1 MAKSPKRRPGQVA
14 EIVRQVLA
22 EALARDIR
30 DPRIGLVTLTR
41 VDVSGDLSHAKVYVM
56 ARGEGPANSEE
67 GVAKNEQDGARALE
81 GLKSAAGFLRSRI
94 AKALSTRTIPELH
107 FELDRGL
114 EHAARINAV
123 LADLKGEGED

>member
-1 MAKSPKRRPGQVA
+1 VAKSPKRRPGQVA

-30 DPRIGLVTLTR
+30 DPRVGLVTLTR
-41 VDVSGDLSHAKVYVM
+41 VEVSGDLSHAKVFVM
-56 ARGEGPANSEE
+56 ASSEG
-67 GVAKNEQDGARALE
+67 GVAKSEEDGARALE

-123 LADLKGEGED
+123 LADLKREGED

>member
-1 MAKSPKRRPGQVA
+1 VA

-22 EALARDIR
+22 EALAREVR
-30 DPRIGLVTLTR
+30 DPRVGLVTLTR
-41 VDVSGDLSHAKVYVM
+41 VEVSGDLSHAKVYVM
-56 ARGEGPANSEE
+56 VNELGNGENTGNGENKGKGEGE
-67 GVAKNEQDGARALE
+67 RALE
-81 GLKSAAGFLRSRI
+81 GLRSAAGFLRSRV

-123 LADLKGEGED
+123 LADLKREGED